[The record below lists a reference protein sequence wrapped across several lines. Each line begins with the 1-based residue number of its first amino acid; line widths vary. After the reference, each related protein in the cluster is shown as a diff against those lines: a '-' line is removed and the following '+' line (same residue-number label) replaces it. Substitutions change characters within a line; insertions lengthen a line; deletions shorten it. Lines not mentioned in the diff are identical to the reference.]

1 MIKEVRLKG
10 TKKIKRYYKKKY
22 YKKNITKKRSNNKKD
37 LKNSIQESKDTN
49 KESKEKNVLKST
61 LQGGSKT
68 SKYKENFEV
77 KRLSDIDYSE
87 FSLSKRM
94 SAEQDWGS
102 SPGPPP
108 TDCSIM

>member
-1 MIKEVRLKG
+1 MIKEDRLKG
-10 TKKIKRYYKKKY
+10 TKKIKKDYKKKY
-22 YKKNITKKRSNNKKD
+22 YKKNITKKRSINKKD
-37 LKNSIQESKDTN
+37 LKNSIQESK
-49 KESKEKNVLKST
+49 EKNVLKKT

-68 SKYKENFEV
+68 SKSKENFEV

-94 SAEQDWGS
+94 SAEQDWGN